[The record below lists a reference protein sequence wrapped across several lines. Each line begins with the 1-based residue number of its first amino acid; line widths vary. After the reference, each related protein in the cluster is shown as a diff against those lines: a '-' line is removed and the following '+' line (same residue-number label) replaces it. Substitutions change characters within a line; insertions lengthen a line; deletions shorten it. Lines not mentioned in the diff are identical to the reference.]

1 MSQSRLNQP
10 STSNP
15 ARWQTASATA
25 MPMSQSAI
33 FSSRLWRE
41 RSWNGVTV
49 LTVWWNALTE
59 RG

>member
-1 MSQSRLNQP
+1 MSQSRLNHP
-10 STSNP
+10 LTSNP
-15 ARWQTASATA
+15 AAWQTATATA
-25 MPMSQSAI
+25 MPTIQSAI

-49 LTVWWNALTE
+49 LTVWWNALTD